1 MSWLDIVIIIVIAI
15 PTILGLKT
23 GIIKASFSLAGL
35 ILGVILAGHYYI
47 PFSEQLSA
55 LSPGIA
61 RIVAFAIILVGV
73 WVIAILLSGLV
84 ERAVAMM
91 LLGWVNRLVGAVFGS
106 MMLLGWVNRLVGAVF
121 GFVVG
126 AILCSALLAIWVK
139 FLGIQSFIVDS
150 ALATILLDRFPM
162 VLALLP
168 DEFNAV
174 RSFFQ

>member
-91 LLGWVNRLVGAVFGS
+91 LLGWVNRLVGAVFG
-106 MMLLGWVNRLVGAVF
+106 
-121 GFVVG
+121 FVVG

>member
-1 MSWLDIVIIIVIAI
+1 MNWLDIVIIIVIAI

-35 ILGVILAGHYYI
+35 ILGVILAGHYYV
-47 PFSEQLSA
+47 PLSEQLSA

-84 ERAVAMM
+84 ERAV
-91 LLGWVNRLVGAVFGS
+91 S

-150 ALATILLDRFPM
+150 ALATILLDRLPM

-168 DEFNAV
+168 DEFSAV